1 VSKTQQALELIEKG
15 MKPAEA
21 ARTMAISESSVYAAL
36 RKQKSIVNGR
46 CNCCGAPVDTHG
58 KYVPLTGN

>member
-1 VSKTQQALELIEKG
+1 MSKTKQALELIEQG

-46 CNCCGAPVDTHG
+46 CSCCGAPVDAHG
-58 KYVPLTGN
+58 KYVPLTGD